1 MQKFSRF
8 RVLVAVSVLT
18 ILVLSAFGCGSS
30 GPKAAVEDFMGAAKD
45 KDCEKMIDLIDLSA
59 LETSGVAID
68 KQELVDACKA
78 ESALGEIV
86 SYKILEE
93 TVDGDKA
100 TVKVEVTTKEN
111 GNEQTESDTLQLNKR
126 DGEWKISTL

>member
-8 RVLVAVSVLT
+8 RILVAVSVLA

-30 GPKAAVEDFMGAAKD
+30 GPTAAVEDFMGAAKD
-45 KDCEKMIDLIDLSA
+45 KNCDKMIDLIDLKGF
-59 LETSGVAID
+59 ETSGVTID

-93 TVDGDKA
+93 TIDGDKA

-111 GNEQTESDTLQLNKR
+111 GNEQTDSDTLQLTNR
-126 DGEWKISTL
+126 DGQWLISTL

>member
-1 MQKFSRF
+1 VQKISRF
-8 RVLVAVSVLT
+8 RVLVAVSVLA

-30 GPKAAVEDFMGAAKD
+30 GPKAAVDGFMGAAKD
-45 KDCEKMIDLIDLSA
+45 KNCEKMIDYIDLKGF
-59 LETSGVAID
+59 ETSGVTIN
-68 KQELVDACKA
+68 KEELVEACKA
-78 ESALGEIV
+78 ESALGEVV

-93 TVDGDKA
+93 TADGDKA

-111 GNEQTESDTLQLNKR
+111 GNEKTESDTLKLTKR

>member
-8 RVLVAVSVLT
+8 RVLVAVSILAIMVLA
-18 ILVLSAFGCGSS
+18 AFGCGSS
-30 GPKAAVEDFMGAAKD
+30 GPSAAVEGFIGAAKD
-45 KDCEKMIDLIDLSA
+45 KDCEKMIDYIDLTA
-59 LETSGVAID
+59 FETSGVTIN

-111 GNEQTESDTLQLNKR
+111 DKEQTESDTLQLNKR
-126 DGEWKISTL
+126 DGEWKISTM

>member
-8 RVLVAVSVLT
+8 RVLVAVSILAIMVLAA
-18 ILVLSAFGCGSS
+18 IGCGGS
-30 GPKAAVEDFMGAAKD
+30 GPSAAVEGFINAAKD
-45 KDCEKMIDLIDLSA
+45 KDCEKMIDYIDLA
-59 LETSGVAID
+59 AFETQGVTIN

-78 ESALGEIV
+78 ESALGEVV

-100 TVKVEVTTKEN
+100 TVKVEVTTKEDGQEN
-111 GNEQTESDTLQLNKR
+111 TESDTLQLNKR